1 MNNQIYSS
9 FETLLNALNDP
20 ALPLPSVLIYRLAS
34 PTAGEMG
41 VLSATWGRIP
51 VERRRLL
58 LSRMADASESAFDL
72 DFTTIATFALDD
84 EDAQVRS
91 FAIHTLWENEHPDLM
106 GRLVNMLQSDADV
119 EVRATAAQHLGR
131 FVLAGELGT
140 LDSQQAGQAVD
151 CLLEAW
157 EAEEST
163 LDIRR
168 RALESVAYSEHE
180 EIPHFIRQASEH
192 PDVKM
197 QASAIFAMGR
207 SADDRWHAE
216 VLGALFSREPEI
228 VFEAARAAGELSIAE
243 AVPRLIELLEHPDR
257 EIKGAAI
264 WALGETGGKAAQQAL
279 VQLAEEEMDEDV
291 LESIE
296 DALNMAALAAG
307 DFFTHVIA
315 SGDSDDFGDFL
326 SD

>member
-1 MNNQIYSS
+1 MNNQTDSS
-9 FETLLNALNDP
+9 LESLLHALSDP
-20 ALPLPSVLIYRLAS
+20 ALPLPSALIYRLAS
-34 PTAGEMG
+34 PPAGDMDM
-41 VLSATWGRIP
+41 LRSAWGHIP
-51 VERRRLL
+51 VERRQLL

-91 FAIHTLWENEHPDLM
+91 FAIHTLWENEQPDLI
-106 GRLVNMLQSDADV
+106 GQLAHMLQSDGDPD
-119 EVRATAAQHLGR
+119 VRATAAQSLGR

-140 LDSQQAGQAVD
+140 LDSQMARQVVE

-163 LDIRR
+163 LDIKR
-168 RALESVAYSEHE
+168 RALESIAYSEHE
-180 EIPHFIRQASEH
+180 HVPLLIRQASEH

-197 QASAIFAMGR
+197 QASAVFAMGR
-207 SADDRWHAE
+207 SADNRWQAE
-216 VLGALFSREPEI
+216 VMNALFNREPEI
-228 VFEAARAAGELSIAE
+228 VFEAARAAGELSIAD
-243 AVPRLIELLEHPDR
+243 AVPRLIELLEHPDH

-264 WALGETGGKAAQQAL
+264 WALGETGGRAAQQAL
-279 VQLAEEEMDEDV
+279 VQLAEEEEDDDV

-296 DALNMAALAAG
+296 DALNMAVLAAG
-307 DFFTHVIA
+307 DFFTRVIA
-315 SGDSDDFGDFL
+315 SDDSDDSLDYL